1 MKAPR
6 SLLPVEEALAR
17 ILSLGAVKQRSEIIS
32 LWEAQGRILSDDLT
46 SKRTQPPFDASAMD
60 GYAVRHEDLRTIPA
74 HLTLIGESAAGHN
87 FSGTVGEKQCV
98 RIFTGAPLPQGA
110 DTVILQENVS
120 RSYDNVI
127 VEQAEPKG
135 RHIRTAGLD
144 FTAGEVLL
152 KAGTQLQGRELGL
165 AAAMDSA
172 TVSVSARPRVGILA
186 TGDELAFPGEA
197 SSIDQIICS
206 NTFSVAALVRAAGG
220 EAVNLGLAR
229 DNFTDLEAG
238 LRRAMSENIDVLVT
252 LGGASVGDHDLVQK
266 ALAAEGMQLS
276 FWQVAMRP
284 GKPLMHGRLGVMRIL
299 GLPGNPVASYVCA
312 MLFLQPLIRALLGQS
327 NHLDQTE
334 EIAILGEAL
343 KPNDHRQDYLRAT
356 LQPGA
361 PPIVTAF
368 DIQDSS
374 MLSTLAAAQCLI
386 IRPPLAP
393 AANKGDLCRIIRL
406 AVR

>member
-17 ILSLGAVKQRSEIIS
+17 ILSLGAVKQRSEVMS

-60 GYAVRHEDLRTIPA
+60 GYAVRHKDLKIIPA

-87 FSGTVGEKQCV
+87 FSGTVGERECV
-98 RIFTGAPLPQGA
+98 RIFTGAPLPHGA

-144 FTAGEVLL
+144 FIAGEVLL

-238 LRRAMSENIDVLVT
+238 LRRAMSENIDILVT

-266 ALAAEGMQLS
+266 ALAAEGMELN

-284 GKPLMHGRLGVMRIL
+284 GKPLMHGRLGAMRIL
-299 GLPGNPVASYVCA
+299 GLPGNPVASYLCA
-312 MLFLQPLIRALLGQS
+312 MLFLQPLIRALLGRS
-327 NHLDQTE
+327 DHFDQTE
-334 EIAILGEAL
+334 EIAILGEPL

-356 LQPGA
+356 LQPGD
-361 PPIVTAF
+361 PPVVTAF
-368 DIQDSS
+368 EVQDSS

-386 IRPPLAP
+386 IRPPLAA

>member
-17 ILSLGAVKQRSEIIS
+17 ILSLGSVQQRSEVIS
-32 LWEAQGRILSDDLT
+32 LWEAQGRILSVDLT

-60 GYAVRHEDLRTIPA
+60 GYAVRHEDLQTIPA

-87 FSGTVGEKQCV
+87 FSGTVGKRECV

-120 RSYDNVI
+120 RSYDSVI

-144 FTAGEVLL
+144 FIAGEVLL

-186 TGDELAFPGEA
+186 TGDELVFPGEA

-238 LRRAMSENIDVLVT
+238 LRRAMSENIDILVT

-284 GKPLMHGRLGVMRIL
+284 GKPLMHGRLGAMRIL

-356 LQPGA
+356 LQPGD
-361 PPIVTAF
+361 PPVVTAF
-368 DIQDSS
+368 EIQDSS

-393 AANKGDLCRIIRL
+393 VANKGDLCRIVRL

>member
-1 MKAPR
+1 MKTPR

-17 ILSLGAVKQRSEIIS
+17 ILSLGAVQQRSEVIS

-60 GYAVRHEDLRTIPA
+60 GYAVRHEDLRSIPA
-74 HLTLIGESAAGHN
+74 HLTLIGESAAGHS
-87 FSGTVGEKQCV
+87 FSGTVGKRECV

-120 RSYDNVI
+120 RSYDSVT

-144 FTAGEVLL
+144 FIAGEVLL

-238 LRRAMSENIDVLVT
+238 LRRAMSENIDILVT

-266 ALAAEGMQLS
+266 ALAAEGMELC

-284 GKPLMHGRLGVMRIL
+284 GKPLMHGRLGAMRIL

-327 NHLDQTE
+327 NHGDQTE

-356 LQPGA
+356 LQPGD
-361 PPIVTAF
+361 PPVVTAF
-368 DIQDSS
+368 EIQDSS

-393 AANKGDLCRIIRL
+393 VANKGDLCRIVRL

>member
-6 SLLPVEEALAR
+6 PLLPVDDALAR
-17 ILSLGAVKQRSEIIS
+17 ILENGQALKRSDLVP
-32 LWEAQGRILSDDLT
+32 LWQAQGRILSVDLT
-46 SKRTQPPFDASAMD
+46 SNRTQPPFDASAMD
-60 GYAVRHEDLRTIPA
+60 GYAVRHADLQTIPA
-74 HLTLIGESAAGHN
+74 SLTLIGESAAGHN
-87 FSGTVGEKQCV
+87 FSGVVGERECV

-120 RSYDNVI
+120 RSYDTVS

-144 FTAGEVLL
+144 FVAGDVLL

-165 AAAMDSA
+165 AAAMDIA

-206 NTFSVAALVRAAGG
+206 NTFSVAALVREAGG
-220 EAVNLGLAR
+220 EAINLGLAR

-238 LRRAMSENIDVLVT
+238 LRRAMSENIDILVT

-266 ALAAEGMQLS
+266 ALAAEGMELS

-284 GKPLMHGRLGVMRIL
+284 GKPLMHGRLGSMRIL
-299 GLPGNPVASYVCA
+299 GLPGNPVASYVCS
-312 MLFLQPLIRALLGQS
+312 MLFLQPLIRALAGEKKRP
-327 NHLDQTE
+327 DQAGE
-334 EIAILGEAL
+334 MAVLGESL

-356 LQPGA
+356 LQHGE

-368 DIQDSS
+368 EIQDSS

-393 AANKGDLCRIIRL
+393 AADKGDLCRIIRL
-406 AVR
+406 DVR